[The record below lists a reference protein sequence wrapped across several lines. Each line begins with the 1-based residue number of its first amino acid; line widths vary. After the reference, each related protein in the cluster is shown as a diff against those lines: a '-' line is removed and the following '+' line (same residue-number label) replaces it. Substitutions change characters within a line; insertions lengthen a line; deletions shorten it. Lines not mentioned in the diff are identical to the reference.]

1 VYSIRSRLNATIIAS
16 MTLVLSLT
24 AVFLYLRVADH
35 VQQVFDSA
43 VFDKAQAMISL
54 TELDGEELEFDFAED
69 GLMLEF
75 KGGEVAQYYQLWDHE
90 VEPLIKSPTLGE
102 TDLPRMGV
110 APGQHAFADLRLPDG
125 RAGRLIEI
133 NFVPRTD
140 VGEKWA
146 DDKDEDDDWKGADYQ
161 PPPAQPITL
170 VFARERESLDA
181 TLLLIAST
189 IFGVILVVLLLSGL
203 LVWRLVGSGLAP
215 LSRLARQVG
224 EIDESNLDARLTHE
238 GAQNLE
244 IAPIEGQLNHLLERL
259 QSAFERERRFSAN
272 AAHELRTPLAELTTL
287 AEVARMV
294 PDDKEQIS
302 HFFADVGDISGQ
314 MEKVVATLLELARS
328 EAGLLR
334 SDPQDIE
341 LSSYCDEIWQH
352 AINGSGA
359 GRKLVK
365 HIPDGLVINTDRE
378 KLGMILT
385 NLFNNAISYSPENT
399 DIEINSEVRNH
410 NVVIEVKNASIDL
423 RPEDIVHMKDR
434 FWRKQTVRAATGHSG
449 LGLTLVEALA
459 RILRLDVRLDLD
471 QHQTFMVTI
480 SGLAASIIPS
490 TGRG

>member
-1 VYSIRSRLNATIIAS
+1 VHSIRNRLNLTIIAS

-102 TDLPRMGV
+102 TDLARMGV

-272 AAHELRTPLAELTTL
+272 AAHELRTPLAELKTL

-294 PDDKEQIS
+294 PDDAEQVS
-302 HFFADVGDISGQ
+302 QFFADVGDISGQ

-359 GRKLVK
+359 GKKLVK
-365 HIPDGLVINTDRE
+365 HIPDDLVINTDRE

-385 NLFNNAISYSPENT
+385 NLFNNAVSYSPDNT
-399 DIEINSEVRNH
+399 DIEISAEVRNR

-423 RPEDIVHMKDR
+423 KPEDIVHMKDR
-434 FWRKQTVRAATGHSG
+434 FWRKQTVRAASGHSG

-459 RILRLDVRLDLD
+459 RIMQLDVRLRLD
-471 QHQTFMVTI
+471 QQQTFMVTI
-480 SGLAASIIPS
+480 SGLAPSIIPS
-490 TGRG
+490 TSQG

>member
-1 VYSIRSRLNATIIAS
+1 VYSIRNRLSATIIAS
-16 MTLVLSLT
+16 MALVLSLT

-43 VFDKAQAMISL
+43 VFDKSQAMISL
-54 TELDGEELEFDFAED
+54 TELGGEGLEFDFADD

-75 KGGEVAQYYQLWDHE
+75 KGGEIPQYYQVWERDTA
-90 VEPLIKSPTLGE
+90 PLIKSPTLGD
-102 TDLPRMGV
+102 TNLPRMEV

-133 NFVPRTD
+133 SFLPRVD
-140 VGEKWA
+140 VAEKWTG
-146 DDKDEDDDWKGADYQ
+146 DENEDDNWKGADYQ
-161 PPPAQPITL
+161 PLSPQPITL

-189 IFGVILVVLLLSGL
+189 IFGVILLVLLLSGL
-203 LVWRLVGSGLAP
+203 LVWRLVDSGLAP

-224 EIDESNLDARLTHE
+224 DIDESSLDARLTHE
-238 GAQNLE
+238 GAQSLE

-272 AAHELRTPLAELTTL
+272 AAHELRTPLTELKTL
-287 AEVARMV
+287 AEVACMV
-294 PDDKEQIS
+294 PDDAEQIS
-302 HFFADVGDISGQ
+302 QFFADVGDISGQ

-341 LSSYCDEIWQH
+341 LSSYCDEIWQQ
-352 AINGSGA
+352 AINGSGS
-359 GRKLVK
+359 GKKLVK
-365 HIPDGLVINTDRE
+365 HIPDDLVINTDRE

-385 NLFNNAISYSPENT
+385 NLFNNAVSYSPDNT
-399 DIEINSEVRNH
+399 DIGISAEVRNR
-410 NVVIEVKNASIDL
+410 NVVIEVKNAAIDL

-434 FWRKQTVRAATGHSG
+434 FWRKQTVRAASGHSG

-459 RILRLDVRLDLD
+459 RIMQLDVRLRLD
-471 QHQTFMVTI
+471 QQQTFMVTI
-480 SGLAASIIPS
+480 SGLARSIMPS
-490 TGRG
+490 TTQG